1 MSLSFCRYLTPFP
14 VNTHWQR
21 RGITGKHPPA
31 TGKKKRPLKDWK
43 LLKTFWFI
51 SGDVLSQFPEEVRS
65 AESTE
70 GLTTYSG
77 NGWGVFTEIYL
88 IILWIN
94 CRSNGPLDLT
104 VEGQPVGYFCHTVGF
119 GMLHADQCRRW
130 RSQNNPENVRL
141 TDICLYHQV
150 LGWTGSSV
158 QLLAATYQ
166 HRVNRTTSGTFVRHE
181 PRYMSHSFYISVLL
195 LIRIFCR
202 KWKFLSL

>member
-1 MSLSFCRYLTPFP
+1 MTDQSPPTNPWDSKILEKNMDKLKHKMSLSFCQYLDSFP
-14 VNTHWQR
+14 SEHTLAEN
-21 RGITGKHPPA
+21 TGKHPPA
-31 TGKKKRPLKDWK
+31 TGKKTRPLKDWK

-130 RSQNNPENVRL
+130 RSQNNPENETKVHQ
-141 TDICLYHQV
+141 TDWHLLV
-150 LGWTGSSV
+150 SSSPG
-158 QLLAATYQ
+158 
-166 HRVNRTTSGTFVRHE
+166 VNR
-181 PRYMSHSFYISVLL
+181 
-195 LIRIFCR
+195 
-202 KWKFLSL
+202 

>member
-1 MSLSFCRYLTPFP
+1 MNFIIGLSIWLINLPLQTHGIQRYWRKTRTNKNVKCLWVFVDTWTPFP

-21 RGITGKHPPA
+21 RGEWFTGKHPPA

-43 LLKTFWFI
+43 LLKTSRFI
-51 SGDVLSQFPEEVRS
+51 SGDVLSQSREEVRS

-70 GLTTYSG
+70 GLTTYFG

-94 CRSNGPLDLT
+94 CSSNGPLDLT

-130 RSQNNPENVRL
+130 RSQNNPENETKVHQ
-141 TDICLYHQV
+141 TDWHLLV
-150 LGWTGSSV
+150 SSSTG
-158 QLLAATYQ
+158 
-166 HRVNRTTSGTFVRHE
+166 VNR
-181 PRYMSHSFYISVLL
+181 
-195 LIRIFCR
+195 
-202 KWKFLSL
+202 